1 MPIVERIAEATHAA
15 MTEPDFQKVLMAS
28 GLEPVPDSNSEKAK
42 RFMEEEIAR
51 WGPVVKAA
59 GFKVE

>member
-1 MPIVERIAEATHAA
+1 
-15 MTEPDFQKVLMAS
+15 MAQ
-28 GLEPVPDSNSEKAK
+28 GLEPVTDSDSAKAR
-42 RFMEEEIAR
+42 RFIDEEIAR

>member
-1 MPIVERIAEATHAA
+1 
-15 MTEPDFQKVLMAS
+15 
-28 GLEPVPDSNSEKAK
+28 VPDSNSAKAK
-42 RFMEEEIAR
+42 AFMDEEIAR

>member
-1 MPIVERIAEATHAA
+1 MADA
-15 MTEPDFQKVLMAS
+15 DFQKVLIAS
-28 GLEPVPDSNSEKAK
+28 GLEAIPDSNSEKAK
-42 RFMEEEIAR
+42 QFMDEEIAR

>member
-1 MPIVERIAEATHAA
+1 MADVE
-15 MTEPDFQKVLMAS
+15 FQKVLIAS
-28 GLEPVPDSNSEKAK
+28 GLEAVPDSNPEKA
-42 RFMEEEIAR
+42 RQFMDEEIAR

>member
-1 MPIVERIAEATHAA
+1 MAEA
-15 MTEPDFQKVLMAS
+15 DLQKVLLAS
-28 GLEPVPDSNSEKAK
+28 GLEPVADSNSEKA
-42 RFMEEEIAR
+42 RGFMAEEIAR